1 MNKDKIQELPFYAR
15 LAFILI
21 SVVLI
26 LFLLKMGRGILIPLF
41 FALLASLLLYPVT
54 RRLEKL
60 HLGPGLASLLSVL
73 LFLACIGGFIFFFSL
88 QIISFSKDIP
98 ILETKIQELLHH
110 MQYTISWRY
119 HIDSTQQMEYL
130 NKSANSFLSG
140 AANSIGN
147 IFLNVIGIV
156 IWTVFMFIYTY
167 FMLYHKGLL
176 VRFSL
181 ALFRPQHRAKV
192 YNVLT
197 QTRSVINAYVVGLL
211 IEMATVAILNTAGF
225 LILGIKYAMLLG
237 LLTAVLNIIPYLGI
251 YTSMAIC
258 ALLTF
263 ANGTPLQAIE
273 VVIMLI
279 FIHFL
284 DANILLPR
292 IVGAKVNMN
301 PFITIVVV
309 LLGHAIWGIPGMFLF
324 IPLTAMTKIICE
336 QVDAL
341 KPWAILIG
349 TEEKATHK
357 PDLPDG
363 LEEREE
369 ADEA

>member
-15 LAFILI
+15 LAFTLI

-26 LFLLKMGRGILIPLF
+26 LFLLKEGKGILIPLF

-60 HLGPGLASLLSVL
+60 HIGKGLASILSVL
-73 LFLACIGGFIFFFSL
+73 LFLLCIGGFIFFFSL
-88 QIISFSKDIP
+88 QIIGFSKDIP
-98 ILETKIQELLHH
+98 ILETKIQELLQHV
-110 MQYTISWRY
+110 QQTISWRY

-130 NKSANSFLSG
+130 TKSANSFLSG

-181 ALFRPQHRAKV
+181 ALFRPHHRAKV

-197 QTRSVINAYVVGLL
+197 QTRAVINSYVMGLL

-225 LILGIKYAMLLG
+225 LILGIKYAVLLG

-251 YTSMAIC
+251 YTGMAIC

-263 ANGTPLQAIE
+263 ANGTPLQALE
-273 VVIMLI
+273 VVIMLV

-309 LLGHAIWGIPGMFLF
+309 LIGHAIWGIPGMFLF
-324 IPLTAMTKIICE
+324 IPLTAMIKIICE

-349 TEEKATHK
+349 TEEKITNK
-357 PDLPDG
+357 SDLPDG
-363 LEEREE
+363 KSQLEEEGK
-369 ADEA
+369 A